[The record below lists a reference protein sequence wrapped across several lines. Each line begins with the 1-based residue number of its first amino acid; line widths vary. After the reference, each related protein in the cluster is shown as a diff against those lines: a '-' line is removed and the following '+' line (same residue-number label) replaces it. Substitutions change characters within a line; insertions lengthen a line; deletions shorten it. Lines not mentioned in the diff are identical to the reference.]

1 MRKMTREVW
10 SLQRSLVHKYELRHN
25 DIALNQ
31 LRRVMWYSV
40 PVVYP
45 DYQRDMR
52 IINAEW
58 EKLRKRKGRWLKY
71 VIEMSRTF
79 DELYLVSLTFDD
91 ETLETTNFET
101 RKKRVRDWL
110 NANTVDYFACVDYGK
125 VNNREHYHA
134 IVSFAQTGVRAYYD
148 DRIELHSEKHGKTAF
163 YRLPEERAWPFG
175 FYSIRAV
182 PLDTSDTK
190 RSAFYAMKSA
200 SYAFK
205 NANDDNDTR
214 PFHKRGVE
222 HCSCDLLCEDQ
233 F

>member
-1 MRKMTREVW
+1 MTRKVW
-10 SLQRSLVHKYELRHN
+10 SLQRHLVHKYELHHN

-31 LRRVMWYSV
+31 LRRVMWHSI

-52 IINAEW
+52 YIAAEW

-71 VIEMSRTF
+71 VLEMRRTF

-91 ETLETTNFET
+91 ETLANTNFDT

-110 NANTVDYFACVDYGK
+110 NDNTVDYFACVDYGLE
-125 VNNREHYHA
+125 NGREHYHA

-148 DRIELHSEKHGKTAF
+148 DRIVLRSEKHGKTLF
-163 YRLPEERAWPFG
+163 YRLQDERTWPFG

-182 PLDTSDTK
+182 RSDTSDTK

-205 NANDDNDTR
+205 NAKDDGDKR
-214 PFHKRGVE
+214 PFHKRGVQ
-222 HCSCDLLCEDQ
+222 HFSCDTLLEDL